1 MKVYIP
7 SGPLQLLL
15 AMGTNAHK
23 EADIQSENID
33 EKFKFCGTIILTEQK
48 HTKIIWNILPL
59 LLSNSAVKC
68 SIHCYQNFT

>member
-48 HTKIIWNILPL
+48 HTKII
-59 LLSNSAVKC
+59 
-68 SIHCYQNFT
+68 